1 MELIQKLTK
10 VLIDSKVPFSSDGGY
25 FELHIGNLPV
35 CIQIEDEDFVQY
47 FIKEG
52 EYDLFNDTFFSAE
65 IIKEED
71 LEDIINTLK
80 EVNKDLS
87 KRIRK
92 IKSLLG
98 EIKELIDA
106 DESITTSFVSELWDE
121 ITD

>member
-1 MELIQKLTK
+1 
-10 VLIDSKVPFSSDGGY
+10 
-25 FELHIGNLPV
+25 
-35 CIQIEDEDFVQY
+35 
-47 FIKEG
+47 
-52 EYDLFNDTFFSAE
+52 LFNDTFFSAE
-65 IIKEED
+65 IIKE
-71 LEDIINTLK
+71 EDIINTLK